1 MTNIFSL
8 AQKALAR
15 HASVLRS
22 FCLCSAVMAA
32 GVASAQNDAADT
44 MILSHSDGADGM
56 RLGMMYDVTAQAA
69 VEFPA
74 ADLKRLR
81 GARITAL
88 RIAIGEP
95 LVQQSAF
102 LFAAHSLSMEQ
113 EYLFRQP
120 ATLEPGWNEIR
131 LETPIDITGEE
142 DIFIGYQYTS
152 SGNVLSFDGRGTNN
166 RANWIRLLRYA
177 EDPGKDIAWQHQD
190 GGSHNIQAV
199 VEGDALPQNDVSIVG
214 HYVRRIAQTDAETP
228 LYLTLHNDGA
238 QTVRTLDVSC
248 SIEGDDPVNIHA
260 EGLDIPSG
268 ATQLVC
274 VGHVKFVYEGLNDV
288 ELRVTAVNGQTDP
301 TPEGNELVVRNV
313 VSRPNYVQRGVLLE
327 HFSTVEC
334 PNCPGGHRTIEGA
347 LRYAPAVSHVIHHSG
362 FGTDKFTIPASESY
376 LWLYNAS
383 STYAPAL
390 MLDRTNMS
398 RHGAD
403 NGTSGV
409 SPVGPVFYPR
419 RVLLDDILY
428 EALSTPA
435 LVSIEAD
442 HSFDAARRQLKVEVK
457 GCVPSGKVSDLG
469 DGDVRLNIFLTED
482 GLAFRQ
488 KGVGSSNGYSDYVHD
503 AVMRKVLTATWG
515 DVVKFD
521 DEGTYASKVYT
532 TTLPADWKP
541 ENMHVVA
548 FLSRYDKTDANNS
561 PVLNTTAFDL
571 TAPGTLGIDAVVLD
585 PASSASA
592 AVYDLSGNIVRSATT
607 STDGLPTGIYL
618 VRTPAVRTHKVV
630 VGM

>member
-1 MTNIFSL
+1 MENIFSF
-8 AQKALAR
+8 AHKALAR
-15 HASVLRS
+15 HSTVLRS
-22 FCLCSAVMAA
+22 LCFCSAVMAA
-32 GVASAQNDAADT
+32 GVAAAQNAAADK
-44 MILSHSDGADGM
+44 MILSYSDGADGM
-56 RLGMMYDVTAQAA
+56 QLGMMYDVTAQAV

-81 GARITAL
+81 GARITAF
-88 RIAIGEP
+88 RIAIAEP

-102 LFAAHSLSMEQ
+102 LFAAHSLNMDQ
-113 EYLFRQP
+113 QYLFRQP

-131 LETPIDITGEE
+131 LDTPIDITGDE

-177 EDPGKDIAWQHQD
+177 EDPGTDIAWQHQD

-248 SIEGDDPVNIHA
+248 SIEGDAPVTLHA
-260 EGLDIPSG
+260 EDLDIPSG

-274 VGHVKFVYEGLNDV
+274 VGNVKFVYEGLNDV
-288 ELRVTAVNGQTDP
+288 ELSVTAVNGQTDP
-301 TPEGNELVVRNV
+301 TPEGNALTVRNV
-313 VSRPNYVQRGVLLE
+313 VSRPNYVQRGVLME

-334 PNCPGGHRTIEGA
+334 PNCPSAHRTIEGA

-362 FGTDKFTIPASESY
+362 FGTDKFTIPVSESY
-376 LWLYNAS
+376 LWLYNAT
-383 STYAPAL
+383 STYAPAV

-409 SPVGPVFYPR
+409 SPTGPVFYPR

-442 HSFDAARRQLKVEVK
+442 HSYDAARRQLKVEVK
-457 GCVPSGKVSDLG
+457 GCVPSGRASDLG

-503 AVMRKVLTATWG
+503 DVMRKVLSATWG

-521 DEGTYASKVYT
+521 ADGTYASKVYT
-532 TTLPADWKP
+532 TTLPTDWDP
-541 ENMHVVA
+541 EKMRVVA
-548 FLSRYDKTDANNS
+548 FLSHYDKSDANNS

-585 PASSASA
+585 PVSTSSA
-592 AVYDLSGNIVRSATT
+592 AVYDLSGHIVRSATT
-607 STDGLPTGIYL
+607 DTTGLPPGIYL

-630 VGM
+630 VE